1 MIRRPPIST
10 RTDTLLPYTS
20 LVRSDG
26 SARPEI
32 ERLEVCAERV
42 GERLEQR
49 GVIGAAEWQFL
60 ADRTFAAQ
68 TLVQF
73 RSLFVRS
80 EQHPLDRK
88 SVVEGKSVSVRV
100 DLGGRRLFKKK
111 TADPRQKLTTS

>member
-73 RSLFVRS
+73 RGLFVRS
-80 EQHPLDRK
+80 EQHQLIRA
-88 SVVEGKSVSVRV
+88 VVHCQMHLAEVGEQFAAQRRWQTEI
-100 DLGGRRLFKKK
+100 GR
-111 TADPRQKLTTS
+111 AHV